1 MTEIKPATDAEIE
14 LVRDNVRR
22 GIGIADKFAPGVLAC
37 LDAER
42 ARAERELQEKRW
54 IIAERDRTFALMLA
68 RAEAAEAKLAT
79 AREALRQ
86 AYDDAPGW
94 VDLAR
99 AALDDTGGVET

>member
-42 ARAERELQEKRW
+42 ARAE
-54 IIAERDRTFALMLA
+54 
-68 RAEAAEAKLAT
+68 AAEAKLAKVRKALLIIEAASLVGD
-79 AREALRQ
+79 ARAVARN
-86 AYDDAPGW
+86 
-94 VDLAR
+94 AR
-99 AALDDTGGVET
+99 AALDDTGGGDAPSASA